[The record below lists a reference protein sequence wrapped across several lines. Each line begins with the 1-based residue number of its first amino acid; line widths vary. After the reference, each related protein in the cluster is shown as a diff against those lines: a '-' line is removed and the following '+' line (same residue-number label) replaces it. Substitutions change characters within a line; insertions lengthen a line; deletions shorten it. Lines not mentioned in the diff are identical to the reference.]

1 MVFHRDSCVESAVFF
16 SPWAREESNRLPIGW
31 PIRCHCFNSRH
42 GHRRYTSAIDLVHWT
57 DWDSGSTLPLLLKK
71 NLLLAMFFFFACI
84 MTLPITTKSR
94 PDTPTQAIK
103 IHDNLYNK
111 YWGNF
116 VSYHICLI
124 IVLWFGK
131 NLFHPC
137 KIGLRDII
145 KKNPR
150 LLHIWLSV
158 FLKQNK

>member
-1 MVFHRDSCVESAVFF
+1 MVFHRDSCVESAVLFLSLSERRIEP
-16 SPWAREESNRLPIGW
+16 SPDWLTNQMPLLQFAAW
-31 PIRCHCFNSRH
+31 PSSLW
-42 GHRRYTSAIDLVHWT
+42 SAIDLVHRT
-57 DWDSGSTLPLLLKK
+57 DRDSGSTLPLLPKK
-71 NLLLAMFFFFACI
+71 NLLLAMLFFFACI

-124 IVLWFGK
+124 IVIWFGK